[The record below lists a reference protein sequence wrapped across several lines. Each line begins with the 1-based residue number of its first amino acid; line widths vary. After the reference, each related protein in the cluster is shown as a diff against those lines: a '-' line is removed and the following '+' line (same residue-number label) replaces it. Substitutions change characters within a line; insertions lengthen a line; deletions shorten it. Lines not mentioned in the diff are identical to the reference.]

1 MDGDL
6 GVVDRDIRGK
16 KAREKQSEVQG
27 FIPRSSRTSRDAFS
41 ANLFRDK
48 GRTNDLAVFEI
59 T

>member
-1 MDGDL
+1 MRGW
-6 GVVDRDIRGK
+6 RAMGK

-27 FIPRSSRTSRDAFS
+27 FIPRSSGTSRDAFL

-48 GRTNDLAVFEI
+48 GRTNDLAIFAI

>member
-1 MDGDL
+1 MDGEL
-6 GVVDRDIRGK
+6 GAVDRDTRGK

-27 FIPRSSRTSRDAFS
+27 FIPRSSGTSRDAFL
-41 ANLFRDK
+41 ANLFHDK